1 MQYRLLNTNNL
12 EGHSDSNPRLILFF
26 AGWAMDDKPFAHLA
40 RPGYDIAVIWDYRN
54 LHIDWSFTR
63 PYSEI
68 CILAWSMGVYA
79 ATITTQAIDYK
90 VTARIAVNGTI
101 TPIHNTHGIPEAIYH
116 GTLDGLSERNLLKFY
131 RRVCGSAQAYKDFC
145 LNIPQR
151 PLDQLRDELAAIETH
166 SILANPVAERWDLAI
181 ISRDD
186 AIFPPVNQFRA
197 WDSTPRRMLPAPHLL
212 DFQKIIDRYF
222 IDKPLV
228 GKRFSSGRPTYDLNA
243 PVQQFAISKLEEMMQ
258 HNGLLKEILS
268 KPLKII
274 EIGSGTGALSRRIA
288 AWSPLS
294 AIEMWDLSDNDACLP
309 PGDFVCCDAETA
321 IWQKPK
327 QSADIIA
334 SASTLQ
340 WFNSPARFLDECHR
354 VLAPGGYLLITTYI
368 DGNLRE
374 IRQATGR
381 SLPLLTDTEWQL
393 IARKAGFDV
402 IDEHSCDKILDFD
415 TPLDALRHLKM
426 TGVNAL
432 GRSRDS
438 IRAARQMAERMYP
451 MLDGLYHLTYRPY
464 IAILKKQ

>member
-186 AIFPPVNQFRA
+186 AIFPPVNQF
-197 WDSTPRRMLPAPHLL
+197 
-212 DFQKIIDRYF
+212 
-222 IDKPLV
+222 
-228 GKRFSSGRPTYDLNA
+228 
-243 PVQQFAISKLEEMMQ
+243 
-258 HNGLLKEILS
+258 LS
-268 KPLKII
+268 
-274 EIGSGTGALSRRIA
+274 
-288 AWSPLS
+288 
-294 AIEMWDLSDNDACLP
+294 
-309 PGDFVCCDAETA
+309 
-321 IWQKPK
+321 
-327 QSADIIA
+327 
-334 SASTLQ
+334 
-340 WFNSPARFLDECHR
+340 
-354 VLAPGGYLLITTYI
+354 LIHI
-368 DGNLRE
+368 
-374 IRQATGR
+374 
-381 SLPLLTDTEWQL
+381 
-393 IARKAGFDV
+393 
-402 IDEHSCDKILDFD
+402 
-415 TPLDALRHLKM
+415 
-426 TGVNAL
+426 
-432 GRSRDS
+432 
-438 IRAARQMAERMYP
+438 
-451 MLDGLYHLTYRPY
+451 
-464 IAILKKQ
+464 

>member
-151 PLDQLRDELAAIETH
+151 PLDQLRDELAAIEPH

-197 WDSTPRRMLPAPHLL
+197 WDNTPRRMIPAPHLL

-274 EIGSGTGALSRRIA
+274 EIGSGTGSLSRRIA

-294 AIEMWDLSDNDACLP
+294 AIEMWDLSDNGACLP

-354 VLAPGGYLLITTYI
+354 VLAPGG
-368 DGNLRE
+368 
-374 IRQATGR
+374 
-381 SLPLLTDTEWQL
+381 
-393 IARKAGFDV
+393 
-402 IDEHSCDKILDFD
+402 
-415 TPLDALRHLKM
+415 
-426 TGVNAL
+426 
-432 GRSRDS
+432 
-438 IRAARQMAERMYP
+438 
-451 MLDGLYHLTYRPY
+451 
-464 IAILKKQ
+464 

>member
-1 MQYRLLNTNNL
+1 M
-12 EGHSDSNPRLILFF
+12 
-26 AGWAMDDKPFAHLA
+26 
-40 RPGYDIAVIWDYRN
+40 
-54 LHIDWSFTR
+54 
-63 PYSEI
+63 
-68 CILAWSMGVYA
+68 
-79 ATITTQAIDYK
+79 
-90 VTARIAVNGTI
+90 
-101 TPIHNTHGIPEAIYH
+101 
-116 GTLDGLSERNLLKFY
+116 
-131 RRVCGSAQAYKDFC
+131 
-145 LNIPQR
+145 
-151 PLDQLRDELAAIETH
+151 
-166 SILANPVAERWDLAI
+166 
-181 ISRDD
+181 
-186 AIFPPVNQFRA
+186 
-197 WDSTPRRMLPAPHLL
+197 
-212 DFQKIIDRYF
+212 
-222 IDKPLV
+222 

-294 AIEMWDLSDNDACLP
+294 AIEMWDLSDNGACLP

-415 TPLDALRHLKM
+415 NPLDALRHIKM